1 LIRYIQDLNLLLEQ
15 DGAES
20 GVEGCGTLVLQ
31 HLAEATDQAVGI
43 SGLRHETDTGGLQR
57 AKRNVGEE
65 LCERGGGQVHGS
77 AVVAGGLV
85 PEDVDRLLLEQFISS
100 ELERALEEVSGSG
113 GTETGQQRTSTLIGD
128 DLAETPNETLVVCDG
143 IELYSGLDA
152 VIAGPVSKL
161 SSGAL
166 PIPTSSAANH
176 RRKTYTST
184 GVRPPWVTEQ
194 HTAPARA
201 NLE

>member
-1 LIRYIQDLNLLLEQ
+1 
-15 DGAES
+15 
-20 GVEGCGTLVLQ
+20 
-31 HLAEATDQAVGI
+31 
-43 SGLRHETDTGGLQR
+43 
-57 AKRNVGEE
+57 
-65 LCERGGGQVHGS
+65 
-77 AVVAGGLV
+77 
-85 PEDVDRLLLEQFISS
+85 
-100 ELERALEEVSGSG
+100 LEEVSGSG